1 MSIKSTLTQTNSHA
15 YKLTDM
21 LVDEPPDISSDS
33 KNFLLV
39 YPTEAFLGK
48 GKKNGIYVSVY
59 LRNTDTKFVGVSS
72 GVLSLVNWEKVDY
85 AKLVTKA
92 HQTSVSTERVAHFFI
107 EVRIDSHS
115 PQRETHPLQINDINT
130 DDGVEVRSHFCFIW
144 LNDDAV
150 VQDRDNAIPI
160 IREMDDDY
168 HSKSDNIRHAA
179 AVPQCQPTC
188 CLDGLPARHD
198 CPTAAA
204 QHGDHR

>member
-1 MSIKSTLTQTNSHA
+1 MHLHIT
-15 YKLTDM
+15 
-21 LVDEPPDISSDS
+21 
-33 KNFLLV
+33 
-39 YPTEAFLGK
+39 G
-48 GKKNGIYVSVY
+48 
-59 LRNTDTKFVGVSS
+59 TKFVCVSS
-72 GVLSLVNWEKVDY
+72 RVLSLVYREKVDNL
-85 AKLVTKA
+85 KSFTKA
-92 HQTSVSTERVAHFFI
+92 DQTTVSMERVAHFFI

-115 PQRETHPLQINDINT
+115 PQRETHPLQINDINA